1 MLLGAYTDCCLMISV
16 WNTFFRKKLYLRR
29 MKDLRAYILG
39 LCDKKEGYVVEFKSA
54 KGGFPGTFWD
64 TYSSFANTAGGIIV
78 LGIREKDNKFVPD
91 GLTEEQDLQV
101 QENLLGRRT
110 QPPYRQHV
118 PSQGAG
124 CP

>member
-1 MLLGAYTDCCLMISV
+1 
-16 WNTFFRKKLYLRR
+16 

-78 LGIREKDNKFVPD
+78 LGIREKDNKSVPD
-91 GLTEEQDLQV
+91 GLTEEQIYKYKK
-101 QENLLGRRT
+101 NLLGRCS
-110 QPPYRQHV
+110 QYPYRQYV

-124 CP
+124 

>member
-1 MLLGAYTDCCLMISV
+1 
-16 WNTFFRKKLYLRR
+16 

-64 TYSSFANTAGGIIV
+64 TYSSFANTAGG
-78 LGIREKDNKFVPD
+78 
-91 GLTEEQDLQV
+91 
-101 QENLLGRRT
+101 T